1 MSAIDDLRNLPLS
14 SLFSGPLVAAIDA
27 SLQAQ
32 TEQVELLLDAG
43 YADGELVTV
52 SFGYTTSE
60 LDPETG
66 VARRVA
72 KSLEVPLLLFLTLPN
87 LVVSEIEETFSAKL
101 TEVESAPEQQPRLL
115 GRRLQPL
122 RLRVAPAGR
131 SVTRNRTTRSNFDL
145 DIRMVARLDQ
155 ESTGMDIL
163 ERAANTAIA
172 ERVTDG
178 ANERL
183 AANVAVRRQPLD
195 AVEAGAEGPN
205 EG

>member
-1 MSAIDDLRNLPLS
+1 VSAIDDLRNLPLS
-14 SLFSGPLVAAIDA
+14 SLFAGPLVAAIDA

-60 LDPETG
+60 VDPETG
-66 VARRVA
+66 RVGRVA
-72 KSLEVPLLLFLTLPN
+72 KSLEVPLLLFLTIPN
-87 LVVSEIEETFSAKL
+87 LLVSEIEETFSAKL
-101 TEVESAPEQQPRLL
+101 TEVESAPTQRVL
-115 GRRLQPL
+115 GRPLQPL

-145 DIRMVARLDQ
+145 EIRMVARLDQ
-155 ESTGMDIL
+155 ESAGMDVL

-172 ERVTDG
+172 ERVTDR
-178 ANERL
+178 ATQQL
-183 AANVAVRRQPLD
+183 DAKAAARRQPTD
-195 AVEAGAEGPN
+195 ATEAGAEGPN
-205 EG
+205 GA